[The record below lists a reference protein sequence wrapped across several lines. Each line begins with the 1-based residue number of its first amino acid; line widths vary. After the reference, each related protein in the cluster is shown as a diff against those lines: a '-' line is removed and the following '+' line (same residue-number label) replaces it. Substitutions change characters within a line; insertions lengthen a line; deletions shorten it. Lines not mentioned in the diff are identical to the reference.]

1 MIIEI
6 CFNFFSSGGVMRR
19 ARGEVKALLNAG
31 HRVVVITDL
40 KHVYKEYLDE
50 FNEFRDKLRILPIR
64 PFYLHPKSIRKISLR
79 TISRDLSFAILCYKA
94 LTTLSKKESID
105 LIISHGTTQCYGVA
119 HFAQIKNIPS
129 AWVIHELISD
139 NIATNSNPYNWFTTQ
154 MYKHS
159 NRYALSKMHYIIT
172 VSDYIKKLAILEGA
186 KPKNTFTKHNFVDTQ
201 TFHPDSK
208 IIKDI
213 DVLFIGRLSIE
224 KGVDILIEAAQY
236 LSKDRRILIIGD
248 GELRRNLEYQSQHVG
263 CDIKFQGWV
272 KNNLIPEFIQRSKIL
287 VAPSLSEAHAI
298 VPLEAMACGVPVIG
312 TTQAGGMPETIT
324 HNKNGWLLKK
334 INAKTLGNLI
344 EEILSDNKKLKLVS
358 QAALKRSEFFSEN
371 NFRQR
376 IVDLYEN
383 LIEKHNANN

>member
-1 MIIEI
+1 MIIEV
-6 CFNFFSSGGVMRR
+6 CLNFFSIGGVMRR

-40 KHVYKEYLDE
+40 KNVYKEYLDE
-50 FNEFRDKLRILPIR
+50 FNELRDKLHILPIR
-64 PFYLHPKSIRKISLR
+64 PFYLHPKPIRKISLR
-79 TISRDLSFAILCYKA
+79 IISRDLSFAILCYKA

-105 LIISHGTTQCYGVA
+105 LIISHGATQCYGVA

-159 NRYALSKMHYIIT
+159 NHYAFSKMHYIIA

-186 KPKNTFTKHNFVDTQ
+186 KPKNTYTKHNFVDTH

-213 DVLFIGRLSIE
+213 DVLFIGRLSVE
-224 KGVDILIEAAQY
+224 KGVDILIKAAQY

-248 GELRRNLEYQSQHVG
+248 GELRRNLEYQAQLVD
-263 CDIKFQGWV
+263 CDIKFLGWV
-272 KNNLIPEFIQRSKIL
+272 EHNLIPQFIQSAKIL
-287 VAPSLSEAHAI
+287 AAPSLSEAHAI

-344 EEILSDNKKLKLVS
+344 EEILSDDKKLELIS
-358 QAALKRSEFFSEN
+358 QAALKRAEDFSIN
-371 NFRQR
+371 QFNRD
-376 IVDLYEN
+376 IVKFYEM
-383 LIEKHNANN
+383 LINRYNS